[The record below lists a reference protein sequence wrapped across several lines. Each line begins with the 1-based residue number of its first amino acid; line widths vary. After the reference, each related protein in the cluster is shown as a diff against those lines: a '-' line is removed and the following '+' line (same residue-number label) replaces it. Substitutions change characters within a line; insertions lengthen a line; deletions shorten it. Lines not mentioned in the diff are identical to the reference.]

1 MAGRTGPVRRADEVG
16 KRGRG
21 ARRTPAGWAV
31 RIAIAVIVAVLGV
44 VAVSV
49 SMAAA
54 VRGRDPA
61 QAHRLAP
68 SDGRFTAL
76 LASTLSNGQASTADR
91 RRADD
96 LARTALRQDPTTVQA
111 ASALGINAQLR
122 GDTQGARRLFA
133 YAQRL
138 SRRDLTTQLWAIED
152 AVARS
157 DVTGALRHYDI
168 ALRTSRSAPEL
179 LFPVLASATE
189 EASVRDALIKTLAR
203 KPGWGTAFAEY
214 AAGNGPPH
222 ATAQLFSGL
231 QRIGVSVPPY
241 GQTAVVS
248 RLLAADDLKTAWSY
262 YASLRKGADRR
273 FSRDP
278 SFTAALESPTAFDWT
293 PLNEGGVVTS
303 LQRGNGND
311 GGTFQ
316 FSAPTSIGGPLLQQL
331 QFLPPGTY
339 RLEGRASDIEPA
351 TESLP
356 YWQLNCGYGRELG
369 RIEIRVSAQGKSTF
383 SGDYQ
388 VPADCPMQLLV
399 LVARP
404 SDAIGGSA
412 GQIDYVRL
420 RPR

>member
-1 MAGRTGPVRRADEVG
+1 
-16 KRGRG
+16 
-21 ARRTPAGWAV
+21 
-31 RIAIAVIVAVLGV
+31 
-44 VAVSV
+44 
-49 SMAAA
+49 MAAA

-61 QAHRLAP
+61 QAHRLAIG
-68 SDGRFTAL
+68 DGRFTAL

-91 RRADD
+91 HRADE
-96 LARTALRQDPTTVQA
+96 LASTALRQDATAVQA
-111 ASALGINAQLR
+111 VAVLGITAQLR
-122 GDTQGARRLFA
+122 GDTRSARRLFA

-152 AVARS
+152 AVARGDIPS
-157 DVTGALRHYDI
+157 ALRHYDI

-179 LFPVLASATE
+179 LFPVLATATE

-214 AAGNGPPH
+214 AAGSGPPH
-222 ATAQLFSGL
+222 ATAQLFGGL
-231 QRIGVSVPPY
+231 RRMGVPVPPY
-241 GQTAVVS
+241 GQAAVVS

-293 PLNEGGVVTS
+293 PLSEGGVVTS
-303 LQRGNGND
+303 LQRGSGND
-311 GGTFQ
+311 GGAFQ
-316 FSAPTSIGGPLLQQL
+316 FSVPTSIGGPLLQQL
-331 QFLPPGTY
+331 QFLPSGTY
-339 RLEGRASDIEPA
+339 RLEGRASDIDPA
-351 TESLP
+351 TDSLP

-369 RIEIRVSAQGKSTF
+369 RIEIRASSEGRSIF
-383 SGDYQ
+383 RGDYQ

>member
-1 MAGRTGPVRRADEVG
+1 MG
-16 KRGRG
+16 KRDRA
-21 ARRTPAGWAV
+21 ARRTPASWAI
-31 RIAIAVIVAVLGV
+31 RITLAAIVAVLGV
-44 VAVSV
+44 IAVTG
-49 SMAAA
+49 SMAGA

-68 SDGRFTAL
+68 GDGRWTAL
-76 LASTLSNGQASTADR
+76 LASTLSNGQVSSENR
-91 RRADD
+91 RRVDD
-96 LARTALRQDPTTVQA
+96 LARTALRQDPTAVQA
-111 ASALGINAQLR
+111 VAALGITAQLR
-122 GDTQGARRLFA
+122 GDIEGARRLFA
-133 YAQRL
+133 YAQGL
-138 SRRDLTTQLWAIED
+138 SRRDFTTQLWAIED
-152 AVARS
+152 AVARG
-157 DVTGALRHYDI
+157 DIPNALRHYDI

-179 LFPVLASATE
+179 LFPVLATAIE

-203 KPGWGTAFAEY
+203 KPGWGTAFSEY
-214 AAGNGPPH
+214 AAGKGPPH
-222 ATAQLFSGL
+222 ATAQLFGGL
-231 QRIGVSVPPY
+231 QQVGVPVPPY
-241 GQTAVVS
+241 NQAAVVS

-293 PLNEGGVVTS
+293 PLSEGGVVTS
-303 LQRGNGND
+303 LQRGSGND

-351 TESLP
+351 TDSLP

-369 RIEIRVSAQGKSTF
+369 RVEIRGVTNGKSTF

-399 LVARP
+399 LMARP

-412 GQIDYVRL
+412 GQIDYVGL

>member
-1 MAGRTGPVRRADEVG
+1 MG

-21 ARRTPAGWAV
+21 ARRTPADWTV
-31 RIAIAVIVAVLGV
+31 RITVAVIVVALGV
-44 VAVSV
+44 IAVSA

-61 QAHRLAP
+61 QAHRLAIG
-68 SDGRFTAL
+68 DGRFTAL

-91 RRADD
+91 HRADE
-96 LARTALRQDPTTVQA
+96 LASTALRQDATAVQA
-111 ASALGINAQLR
+111 VAVLGITAQLR
-122 GDTQGARRLFA
+122 GDTRSARRLFA

-152 AVARS
+152 AVARGDIPS
-157 DVTGALRHYDI
+157 ALRHYDI

-179 LFPVLASATE
+179 LFPVLATATE

-214 AAGNGPPH
+214 AAGSGPPH
-222 ATAQLFSGL
+222 ATAQLFGGL
-231 QRIGVSVPPY
+231 RRMGVPVPPY
-241 GQTAVVS
+241 GQAAVVS

-293 PLNEGGVVTS
+293 PLSEGGVVTS
-303 LQRGNGND
+303 LQRGSGND
-311 GGTFQ
+311 GGAFQ
-316 FSAPTSIGGPLLQQL
+316 FSVPTSIGGPLLQQL
-331 QFLPPGTY
+331 KFLPSGTY
-339 RLEGRASDIEPA
+339 RLEGRASDIDPA
-351 TESLP
+351 TDSLP

-369 RIEIRVSAQGKSTF
+369 RIEIRASSEGRSIF
-383 SGDYQ
+383 RGDYQ